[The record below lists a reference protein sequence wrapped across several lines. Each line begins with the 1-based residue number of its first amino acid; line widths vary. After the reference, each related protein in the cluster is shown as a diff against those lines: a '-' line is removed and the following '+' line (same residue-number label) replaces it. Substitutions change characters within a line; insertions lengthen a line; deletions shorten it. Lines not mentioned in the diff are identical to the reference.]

1 MPLSVSQLIASTDTA
16 GDALRLIRAAKDLT
30 QADLVA
36 RAEGTIGVDQI
47 SLIER
52 GKRPMTSKQCTA
64 IARALHL
71 TDAQEAQLMLLAL
84 IDRTAA
90 RLKPPLRQARLRIT
104 LFPVE
109 AFLMEY
115 PQDQMEAFITTLDT
129 VAEVWA
135 KVKARGKPPQNPANA
150 GPRPSD
156 ASRGGTTHGVRSAHQ
171 ERARG

>member
-1 MPLSVSQLIASTDTA
+1 MPWSVSQLIASADTA
-16 GDALRLIRAAKDLT
+16 GDALRLIRAAKNLT

-36 RAEGTIGVDQI
+36 RAEGAIGVDPI

-52 GKRPMTSKQCTA
+52 GKRPMTSKLCTA
-64 IARALHL
+64 IARTLHL

-84 IDRTAA
+84 IDRAPE
-90 RLKPPLRQARLRIT
+90 RLKPTLRQARLRIR

-109 AFLMEY
+109 VFLMACPPEKV
-115 PQDQMEAFITTLDT
+115 DAFITTLDT

-156 ASRGGTTHGVRSAHQ
+156 ASQGGTTHGV
-171 ERARG
+171 

>member
-1 MPLSVSQLIASTDTA
+1 MPWSVSQLMASADTA
-16 GDALRLIRAAKDLT
+16 GDALRLIRAAQNLT

-36 RAEGTIGVDQI
+36 RAEGAIGVDQI

-52 GKRPMTSKQCTA
+52 RKRPMTSKQCTA
-64 IARALHL
+64 VARGLNL

-84 IDRTAA
+84 IDRAPT
-90 RLKPPLRQARLRIT
+90 RLKPTLRQARRRIR

-115 PQDQMEAFITTLDT
+115 PQAQMEAFITTLDT
-129 VAEVWA
+129 VAEIWA
-135 KVKARGKPPQNPANA
+135 KVNARGKPPQNPANA

-156 ASRGGTTHGVRSAHQ
+156 ASQGGTTHGV
-171 ERARG
+171 

>member
-1 MPLSVSQLIASTDTA
+1 MPLSVSQLIASADTA

-30 QADLVA
+30 QADIVA

-47 SLIER
+47 SLTEH
-52 GKRPMTSKQCTA
+52 GKRPMTSKQCMA

-71 TDAQEAQLMLLAL
+71 TDAQEVQLMLLAL
-84 IDRTAA
+84 IDRAPA
-90 RLKPPLRQARLRIT
+90 SLKPPLHQARLRIT

-129 VAEVWA
+129 GR
-135 KVKARGKPPQNPANA
+135 KCGRKSK
-150 GPRPSD
+150 
-156 ASRGGTTHGVRSAHQ
+156 
-171 ERARG
+171 